1 MTTTTALLLMAAALA
16 PFAGWLAQHG
26 LTRLWLWL
34 DRARVRGPVG
44 DDADGCAEYRDAAII
59 AWSSAT
65 WAELDREA
73 S

>member
-1 MTTTTALLLMAAALA
+1 MTTHTALLLMAAALA
-16 PFAGWLAQHG
+16 PFAGWLALHG

-34 DRARVRGPVG
+34 DRARVRGPIG
-44 DDADGCAEYRDAAII
+44 NDEIDEYRDAAII